1 MIFSP
6 KHIALLTAAVCFTA
20 NLAPST
26 VSATEESS
34 SEAVDTLPT
43 YVVVATRT
51 PLMLDRVSPSIS
63 FVSKEEMNLWQD
75 RSLVES
81 LSRIPGVASWSNGTA
96 GSLTSLSIR
105 GSESNHTSFYL
116 DGRRLNS
123 GFGNQYDLESLSAQN
138 LSSVQI
144 QSGASSVNYGSS
156 GIGGA
161 IALQS
166 QNTRIGDGLSG
177 DIRME
182 MGSNDYLNGALS
194 ALYSDDDWGL
204 SVGVSALTVDN
215 ERANDDFAR
224 ESFHGRF
231 DYEVFNNFFVEIVGQ
246 YSKAEKGVPGV
257 ITNPKL
263 DDRQRTTNWLISPGV
278 RYLKDNVSVHLFY
291 SRSESLIDNDVED
304 FFGAI
309 YQTENMIESDEVN
322 LQLDY
327 ALSQDALL
335 TLGAVYRNDH
345 ASNPNLNAYSAF
357 IPVVPFGN
365 SFEQTGV
372 WTQSQWQL
380 SDSLELRAGLR
391 HDSYSDFD
399 NSLNGSIEAICR
411 LNDDSSVF
419 VKIATSYAPP
429 SALDIAFDEDQTII
443 DDGFGGEL
451 IVPNV
456 TKLNPE
462 ESVSYE
468 LGFEQ
473 EFLNDNLKLSAVL
486 FRNEID
492 NLITFVSIT
501 DTNDPFD
508 FSDDEYG
515 SDTSNVDKATT
526 EGVELSVDY
535 VVTEKVDLG
544 IGYTYLSA
552 SNDTE
557 SKRLAYRPRHQLQL
571 WASYRPYEDLSFGL
585 SGQGQI
591 DRERGRFMMS
601 NVDVDDYFIVN
612 FVTEWS
618 IDEQWSLFARVEN
631 LLDEDYALVFG
642 YPALGRAGYIGARF
656 EF

>member
-1 MIFSP
+1 MIRSS
-6 KHIALLTAAVCFTA
+6 KHTALLTAALCFTA
-20 NLAPST
+20 NLAPSL
-26 VSATEESS
+26 VGAAEESS
-34 SEAVDTLPT
+34 SAATDTLPT

-96 GSLTSLSIR
+96 GSLTSLSVR

-166 QNTRIGDGLSG
+166 QNTLIGDGLSG

-182 MGSNDYLNGALS
+182 VGSNDYLNGALS

-204 SVGVSALTVDN
+204 SVGVDALTADN
-215 ERANDDFAR
+215 ERENDDFER

-231 DYEVFNNFFVEIVGQ
+231 DYEVFNNFFVEVVGQ
-246 YSKAEKGVPGV
+246 YSKAEKGVSGV
-257 ITNPKL
+257 ITNPKF

-278 RYLKDNVSVHLFY
+278 RYLKDNVSFHLFY
-291 SRSESLIDNDVED
+291 SRSKSLIDNDVENSS
-304 FFGAI
+304 GAI

-372 WTQSQWQL
+372 WAQAQWQL

-399 NSLNGSIEAICR
+399 NSLNGSIEAIFR

-429 SALDIAFDEDQTII
+429 SALDIAFDEDQTIT

-486 FRNEID
+486 FRNEIN

-501 DTNDPFD
+501 DKNDPSD
-508 FSDDEYG
+508 FFDDEYG
-515 SDTSNVDKATT
+515 SDTLNVDKATT
-526 EGVELSVDY
+526 EGLELSVDY

-585 SGQGQI
+585 SGLGQI

-601 NVDVDDYFIVN
+601 NVDVEDYFIVN

-631 LLDEDYALVFG
+631 LHDEDYALVFG
-642 YPALGRAGYIGARF
+642 YPALGRSGYIGARF